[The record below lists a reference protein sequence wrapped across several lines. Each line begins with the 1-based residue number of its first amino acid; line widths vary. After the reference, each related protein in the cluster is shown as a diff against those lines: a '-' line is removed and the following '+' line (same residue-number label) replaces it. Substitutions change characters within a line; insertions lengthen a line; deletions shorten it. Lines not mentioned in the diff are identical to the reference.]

1 MLYEPNSLAL
11 FQGHVND
18 VVAKLIESAGPS
30 DVSKVR
36 ALWHWLTAQNV
47 HETVYRLTVD
57 FDEVE
62 YQLQRLKNE
71 ARNEGSTYAALFA
84 LLCG

>member
-1 MLYEPNSLAL
+1 MRYEYYSHAR

-18 VVAKLIESAGPS
+18 VVAKLIESAGSS

-36 ALWHWLTAQNV
+36 TLWHWLTAQNI
-47 HETVYRLTVD
+47 HETVYRLTLD

-71 ARNEGSTYAALFA
+71 ARNEGNTYAALFA